1 MQSILFLDTYDSFTF
16 NLLDIFESLKAA
28 VTLKHT
34 DNFTTEDIIKESYD
48 AIVIGPGPKSPK
60 EIPEVIRLIQTLGP
74 TVPILGICLGHQ
86 CIAEAFGG
94 TVRRAL
100 KPVHG
105 KSSLIYHEKHP
116 LFEDLENPFT
126 AGRYH
131 SLIVEN
137 FEAISPLKVL
147 AKTHFGEIMAICHFL
162 FPIYGVQFHPESIL
176 TSDGEKILRNFLN
189 LLV

>member
-1 MQSILFLDTYDSFTF
+1 MHSILFLDTYDSFTY
-16 NLLDIFESLKAA
+16 NLLDIFESLKSS

-34 DNFTTEDIIKESYD
+34 DNFTTEGIAKESYD

-60 EIPEVIRLIQTLGP
+60 EIPEVTRLIHALGP
-74 TVPILGICLGHQ
+74 TIPFLGICLGHQ
-86 CIAEAFGG
+86 CIAEAFGS

-116 LFEDLENPFT
+116 LFEGLENPFT

-137 FEAISPLKVL
+137 FEGVSPLKVL
-147 AKTHFGEIMAICHFL
+147 AKTHLGEIMAICHFL

-176 TSDGEKILRNFLN
+176 TSDGRKILRNFLN
-189 LLV
+189 LLP